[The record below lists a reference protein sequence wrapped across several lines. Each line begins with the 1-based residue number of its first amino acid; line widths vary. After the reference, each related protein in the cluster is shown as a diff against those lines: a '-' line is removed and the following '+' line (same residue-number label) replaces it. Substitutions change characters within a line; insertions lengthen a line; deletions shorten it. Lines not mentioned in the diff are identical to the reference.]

1 MLPSLLSWDSRGF
14 PPPNITLHLS
24 LLWRGW
30 ELNPG
35 PQALSLEQPSP
46 PPLLLFFCFQ
56 KLHGVSGTSVQ
67 AVFIL
72 MLSFIRDSGPGKGSG
87 QDWGSTADP
96 VCGDP
101 ARSMSTVLATVGSE
115 RGIQIGPCR

>member
-1 MLPSLLSWDSRGF
+1 MLPWLAKLLSWDSRGF
-14 PPPNITLHLS
+14 PLSSVTLHLS

-35 PQALSLEQPSP
+35 PQALSLEQPP
-46 PPLLLFFCFQ
+46 PTPTAFLLFSEAPWC
-56 KLHGVSGTSVQ
+56 LWNIS

-72 MLSFIRDSGPGKGSG
+72 MLSFIRDPGPGKGRG
-87 QDWGSTADP
+87 QDWGSAADP

-101 ARSMSTVLATVGSE
+101 ARSMSTVLATV
-115 RGIQIGPCR
+115 I

>member
-1 MLPSLLSWDSRGF
+1 MLPWLAELLSWDSRDFF
-14 PPPNITLHLS
+14 PPSMTLHLS

-35 PQALSLEQPSP
+35 PQALSLEQLPRP
-46 PPLLLFFCFQ
+46 PQLLLLFFCFQ
-56 KLHGVSGTSVQ
+56 KLRGVSGTSVQ

-72 MLSFIRDSGPGKGSG
+72 MPSFIRDSGPGKGRG

-96 VCGDP
+96 VCADP
-101 ARSMSTVLATVGSE
+101 ARSMFTVLATV
-115 RGIQIGPCR
+115 I